1 VGEVGITHL
10 PAVPSFLSRA
20 TPKSSFIGTCAPV
33 HECTS
38 DADAAPR
45 ARARAHT
52 HTRTHTHANTHARTR
67 THACA
72 RMRTRTQGS
81 GEGTGAGAWHG
92 MAFVVLPSACRGDRP
107 RVPRAN
113 TCARPPMRRTPHS
126 VRRTRCNGQRTP
138 STRARTRPCRGG
150 AEPSEAAAAYLENA
164 RGYSRALNERCRAER
179 AAEPKCTGKA
189 FRAFMGTQWRRG
201 QSPIKHASSQR
212 AMAVP

>member
-1 VGEVGITHL
+1 MGEVGMTYL

-33 HECTS
+33 HECAS

-45 ARARAHT
+45 ESTRP
-52 HTRTHTHANTHARTR
+52 HTRTHARR
-67 THACA
+67 
-72 RMRTRTQGS
+72 
-81 GEGTGAGAWHG
+81 GAGRERAQAHC
-92 MAFVVLPSACRGDRP
+92 MALAFVVLPSACRGDRP